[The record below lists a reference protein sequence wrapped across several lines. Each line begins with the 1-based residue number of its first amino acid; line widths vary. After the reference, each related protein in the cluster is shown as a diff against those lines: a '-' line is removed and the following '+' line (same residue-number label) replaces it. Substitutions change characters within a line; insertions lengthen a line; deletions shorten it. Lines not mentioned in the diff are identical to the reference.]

1 MGANL
6 PDLSQDGQVYHQK
19 EQGLKTKILF
29 IVFWYNL
36 FSPYIRV
43 KLSMRRALYIIFW
56 SIDMIFCVALAL
68 IVYVLVSIGLEIYGI
83 KSKIGKNGKNK
94 RNRML

>member
-1 MGANL
+1 
-6 PDLSQDGQVYHQK
+6 
-19 EQGLKTKILF
+19 
-29 IVFWYNL
+29 
-36 FSPYIRV
+36 
-43 KLSMRRALYIIFW
+43 MRRALYIIFW